1 MRLGSKQR
9 DRIER
14 GWAMTYI
21 GGSGAGFYIESVLN
35 VHDEP
40 SEKYRGMVYV
50 FGEDG
55 DLVDRGEDTYEPF
68 ESLDDAKEW
77 CDAFDAERAE
87 GAGREDSVEGF
98 EKLDG
103 TQNGNLF
110 DDLWDLFKE
119 YGWDDVEARD
129 LAVAAFE
136 AAAAK
141 AAE

>member
-1 MRLGSKQR
+1 M
-9 DRIER
+9 
-14 GWAMTYI
+14 
-21 GGSGAGFYIESVLN
+21 
-35 VHDEP
+35 
-40 SEKYRGMVYV
+40 
-50 FGEDG
+50 
-55 DLVDRGEDTYEPF
+55 
-68 ESLDDAKEW
+68 
-77 CDAFDAERAE
+77 
-87 GAGREDSVEGF
+87 EGF